1 MEVSKKVIGLV
12 TLDDLL
18 MLLGEE
24 MSDLGQGISGAL
36 FSQPTVAEEGFPF
49 AEWELYR

>member
-1 MEVSKKVIGLV
+1 MGGEKVIGMV
-12 TLDDLL
+12 TLDDLV

-36 FSQPTVAEEGFPF
+36 FSQPAAAEEGFPF